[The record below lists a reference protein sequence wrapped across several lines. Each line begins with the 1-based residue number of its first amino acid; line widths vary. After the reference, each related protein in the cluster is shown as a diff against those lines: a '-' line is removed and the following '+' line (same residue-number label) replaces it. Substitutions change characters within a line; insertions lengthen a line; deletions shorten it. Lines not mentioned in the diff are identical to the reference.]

1 MTDQQELGR
10 LLRDTRESRGIDL
23 DRAARDTKIRAR
35 YLHALERGDYRDLP
49 GAVYVSGFLRNYAAY
64 LGLDPDQ
71 VVERQRREV
80 AGAAR
85 GVERVGPPR
94 PRSAPRTRGPTVVV
108 TPNRVLA
115 VLLVLLVV
123 GIAVYLGVEFVT
135 FAGTPELRL
144 TDPRSDVSSFRG
156 ARYTLRGVTEPR
168 ARVTVEGPERQHEVT
183 ATADGRF
190 AVSVELDPGAN
201 QVTIVAYDPLT
212 GRFSAELQRV
222 ITVVTSSPGASPSPA
237 PAP

>member
-1 MTDQQELGR
+1 VTDQHQLGR

-49 GAVYVSGFLRNYAAY
+49 GEVYASGFLRNYSAY
-64 LGLDPDQ
+64 LGLDPDRL
-71 VVERQRREV
+71 VEQYLRQTAAAPHRREPLV
-80 AGAAR
+80 A
-85 GVERVGPPR
+85 PR
-94 PRSAPRTRGPTVVV
+94 PRAAPRVRGPTVVV

-123 GIAVYLGVEFVT
+123 GIAVYLGVQFAT

-144 TDPRSDVSSFRG
+144 TDPLTDVAAFRG
-156 ARYTLRGVTEPR
+156 TRYTIRGVTEPR

-183 ATADGRF
+183 AAADGRF
-190 AVSVELDPGAN
+190 AVAVELNPGAN
-201 QVTIVAYDPLT
+201 QVTIVAFDPVT
-212 GRFSAELQRV
+212 GRFSAEQRRSV
-222 ITVVTSSPGASPSPA
+222 TVVTASPGASPSPA
-237 PAP
+237 TP